1 MPRSAS
7 TQGTDASARPS
18 YRTRE
23 ARRTGSLAAIVAFVT
38 ACGTGGSAEPPTPTP
53 EPVEPTVADAWAADL
68 SALRIAATTLGAEA
82 AEHAGTE
89 RGVSAGRRAAA
100 LARVLALR
108 DPEASWLGRA
118 RAWLGEASRR
128 RALDGACEAS
138 MELAR
143 LEARDAGDPEAA
155 YREAYRVSLRFDE
168 DRDGCVEDAA
178 AMMRT
183 LEPWRPSVAELAA
196 LAADPDPDDPS
207 AGHRSGDSRTPPATG
222 TAALAAWAAERAAAE
237 GATEGAEPAILTALS
252 VYGHGA
258 SEEAR
263 SVRVVVRFDRVVAF
277 EHGEADASGD
287 LPHRTWFEIPAVRLG
302 EGVQAAQ
309 PVDDGGLLRVRA
321 RSHET
326 GARITF
332 DLAPDARFRAFV
344 LPEPFRIVLDV
355 ERGGERAEG
364 PVRVLVLDPGHG
376 GDDYGAR
383 AFGMHEEDLTLDIGR
398 RVRALLARRLPDL
411 RVILTRDSDVF
422 VSLEQRAAMANSVD
436 ADLFLSIHLNAADE
450 EVGRGGV
457 TTFVL
462 DNSDDR
468 AALRLAARENGTTV
482 GEVDS
487 LSRLLASLHREDQV
501 RASRAFAEQ
510 VHRATLLAGRR
521 TLPRLYDRGVRSAMF
536 YVLVGARMPA
546 VLLEASFLSREEEA
560 EALRTPEYRQSLAE
574 GIAEGV
580 VRWVGG

>member
-1 MPRSAS
+1 MPRSA
-7 TQGTDASARPS
+7 QGTDASARPS
-18 YRTRE
+18 YRTRD
-23 ARRTGSLAAIVAFVT
+23 ARRTGSILALLAFLT
-38 ACGTGGSAEPPTPTP
+38 ACGPAEPASPTPAP
-53 EPVEPTVADAWAADL
+53 APPPIEPTPAEAWGTGLTDL
-68 SALRIAATTLGAEA
+68 RSVATTLGAEA

-108 DPEASWLGRA
+108 DPEAEWIGRA
-118 RAWLGEASRR
+118 RAWLSEASRR
-128 RALDGACEAS
+128 RALEGACEAS

-143 LEARDAGDPEAA
+143 LEARDAGDPQAG
-155 YREAYRVSLRFDE
+155 YREAYRASIRF
-168 DRDGCVEDAA
+168 RDGHEECANDAR
-178 AMMRT
+178 AMMRA
-183 LEPWRPSVAELAA
+183 LEPWRPSVAALAA
-196 LAADPDPDDPS
+196 IAADPDPADPS
-207 AGHRSGDSRTPPATG
+207 AGLSGTTEASPPSASG
-222 TAALAAWAAERAAAE
+222 PDPAALAAWAAERATQ
-237 GATEGAEPAILTALS
+237 GGEPATLTALS

-258 SEEAR
+258 EDEAR
-263 SVRVVVRFDRVVAF
+263 AVRVVIRFDHVVAF

-287 LPHRTWFEIPAVRLG
+287 LPRRTWFELPAVRLG
-302 EGVQAAQ
+302 EGVASAL
-309 PVDDGGLLRVRA
+309 PVDEGGLLRVRA
-321 RSHET
+321 RAHET
-326 GARITF
+326 GARVTF

-364 PVRVLVLDPGHG
+364 PVRVIVIDPGHG

-383 AFGMHEEDLTLDIGR
+383 AFGLHEADLTLDIAR
-398 RVRALLARRLPDL
+398 RVRVLLARRVPGV
-411 RVILTRDSDVF
+411 RVILTRDNNVF

-462 DNSDDR
+462 DTSDDR
-468 AALRLAARENGTTV
+468 SALRLAARENGTTV

-487 LSRLLASLHREDQV
+487 ISRLLASLHREDQV

-510 VHRATLLAGRR
+510 VHRATLTAGRR

-546 VLLEASFLSREEEA
+546 ILLEASFLSREEEA
-560 EALRTPEYRQSLAE
+560 DALRTPEYRQSLAE